1 MKTRAALLWE
11 APGSWQVTEVDLDPP
26 KDEEVLVRLVATG
39 LCHSDDHFATGD
51 IGVGTFPFAGGHEG
65 AGIIE
70 EVGPGVRSLQPGDHI
85 VTAFIPG
92 CGRCRW
98 CATGQQN
105 LCDNGA
111 LMLIGSQLDGTFR
124 MHVDGCDVAQGG
136 CISTFSERSVMPA
149 ASCIKIDRDVPFEVA
164 CLVGCGVP
172 TGFGSSVHAPNIA
185 PGDVV
190 IVMGTGGVGMNAV
203 QGASYVGAGRVLAV
217 DPVPF
222 KRDLALKLG
231 ATDAFTDITEA
242 AELARDITNGQGAD
256 AAIVTVGVATGD
268 HLAAAFA
275 AIRKGGTVVATAAAA
290 QTTTGIDVNL
300 LELTMY
306 QKRIQ
311 GSLYGM
317 GSPVREIPLLIE
329 LYKQGSLKLD
339 ELVTRKYGLDQIN
352 DAYADMHAGV
362 NIRGV
367 VTFGL

>member
-11 APGSWQVTEVDLDPP
+11 APGRWQVSEVDLDPP
-26 KDEEVLVRLVATG
+26 KADEVLVRLGATG

-51 IGVGTFPFAGGHEG
+51 IGLASLPFAGGHEG
-65 AGIIE
+65 AGVVE
-70 EVGPGVRSLQPGDHI
+70 EVGPGVRSLRPGDHI
-85 VTAFIPG
+85 VTSFIPS

-98 CATGQQN
+98 CTTGQQN

-124 MHVDGCDVAQGG
+124 MHVEGRDVAQGG
-136 CISTFSERSVMPA
+136 CISTFAERSVMPA
-149 ASCIKIDRDVPFEVA
+149 ASCIKIDADVPFDVA

-172 TGFGSSVHAPNIA
+172 TGFGSAVHAGHVA

-203 QGASYVGAGRVLAV
+203 QGASFVGAARVLAV

-222 KRDLALKLG
+222 KRDVALKLG
-231 ATDAFTDITEA
+231 ATDACADVGEA
-242 AELARDITNGQGAD
+242 AELARAITNGQGAYV
-256 AAIVTVGVATGD
+256 AIVTVGVATGD
-268 HLAAAFA
+268 HLGEAFA

-290 QTTTGIDVNL
+290 QASTGIPVNL

-317 GSPVREIPLLIE
+317 GSPAREIPLLID
-329 LYKQGSLKLD
+329 LYKRGSLKLD
-339 ELVTRKYGLDQIN
+339 ELVTRRYSLDQIN

-367 VTFGL
+367 ITFF

>member
-1 MKTRAALLWE
+1 
-11 APGSWQVTEVDLDPP
+11 
-26 KDEEVLVRLVATG
+26 
-39 LCHSDDHFATGD
+39 
-51 IGVGTFPFAGGHEG
+51 
-65 AGIIE
+65 
-70 EVGPGVRSLQPGDHI
+70 
-85 VTAFIPG
+85 
-92 CGRCRW
+92 
-98 CATGQQN
+98 
-105 LCDNGA
+105 
-111 LMLIGSQLDGTFR
+111 
-124 MHVDGCDVAQGG
+124 
-136 CISTFSERSVMPA
+136 
-149 ASCIKIDRDVPFEVA
+149 
-164 CLVGCGVP
+164 
-172 TGFGSSVHAPNIA
+172 
-185 PGDVV
+185 
-190 IVMGTGGVGMNAV
+190 MNAV

-329 LYKQGSLKLD
+329 LYKQVRSNS
-339 ELVTRKYGLDQIN
+339 TSW
-352 DAYADMHAGV
+352 
-362 NIRGV
+362 
-367 VTFGL
+367 